1 MSRISSA
8 RYPSFDDA
16 IRDLDDAAMITVTV
30 TLSAKMLSADLS
42 TEFVWSRVP
51 AFASRADQGEYA
63 GPVPVTVG

>member
-1 MSRISSA
+1 MSLISTA

-30 TLSAKMLSADLS
+30 QRCSQQIPALS

-51 AFASRADQGEYA
+51 VFAHADQGEYA

>member
-16 IRDLDDAAMITVTV
+16 IRDLDDAAMITVT
-30 TLSAKMLSADLS
+30 LSAKMLSADLS
-42 TEFVWSRVP
+42 TENVWSRVP